1 MSSSYWAGLQGKH
14 ANLVIR
20 DYPIISLVLHGEWKK
35 RWTIIYK
42 LYRLIYI
49 ENQYYEWTSICWL
62 KKKHLCLNRNLIGSF
77 ENYLEGIFHAWLE
90 SLGIQ
95 ESFLHY
101 GPNPQVFRRK
111 WANAHFKKTIQHF
124 APLSKLIREMPL
136 FWNSIF
142 SKSSYKKKKIMEP
155 YNGVLRSL

>member
-101 GPNPQVFRRK
+101 GANPQVSHITYYRYNK
-111 WANAHFKKTIQHF
+111 VLQIH
-124 APLSKLIREMPL
+124 L
-136 FWNSIF
+136 
-142 SKSSYKKKKIMEP
+142 KKKHVKVGHKIWWI
-155 YNGVLRSL
+155 